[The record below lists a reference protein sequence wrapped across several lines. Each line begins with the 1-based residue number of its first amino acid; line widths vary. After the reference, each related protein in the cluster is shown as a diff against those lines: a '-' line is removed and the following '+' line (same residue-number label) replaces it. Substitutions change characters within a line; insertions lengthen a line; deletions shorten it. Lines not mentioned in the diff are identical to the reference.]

1 MAIWEGSGNV
11 IALDVLRSL
20 TRDPDSAAAFADEL
34 DTTAGESAVLDAH
47 VARTLAL
54 LTRIADAE
62 PEAAQAQARRLSESL
77 ALALQASLMLRH
89 APASSAGAFIG
100 ARLGED
106 RGAQY
111 GVLPAGTDAAAIVAR
126 H

>member
-11 IALDVLRSL
+11 IALDVLRAL
-20 TRDPDSAAAFADEL
+20 TRDADSGDAFADEL
-34 DTTAGESAVLDAH
+34 ASTKGLSPVLDAH
-47 VARTLAL
+47 AARALAL
-54 LTRIADAE
+54 LARLARADAS
-62 PEAAQAQARRLSESL
+62 EAQSQARRLSEDL
-77 ALALQASLMLRH
+77 ALAFQASLMLRH
-89 APASSAGAFIG
+89 APSRDADTFIR

-111 GVLPAGTDAAAIVAR
+111 GVLAAGTDAAAIVAR

>member
-11 IALDVLRSL
+11 IALDVLRAM
-20 TRDPDSAAAFADEL
+20 TRDPDSAAAFEDEL
-34 DTTAGESAVLDAH
+34 GATRGASAVLDAH
-47 VARTLAL
+47 VARTLSL
-54 LTRIADAE
+54 LSRVSRAE
-62 PEAAQAQARRLSESL
+62 RPEAEAQARRLSESL
-77 ALALQASLMLRH
+77 AVAFQASLMLRH
-89 APASSAGAFIG
+89 APTLDAETFIA

-106 RGAQY
+106 RGAQF